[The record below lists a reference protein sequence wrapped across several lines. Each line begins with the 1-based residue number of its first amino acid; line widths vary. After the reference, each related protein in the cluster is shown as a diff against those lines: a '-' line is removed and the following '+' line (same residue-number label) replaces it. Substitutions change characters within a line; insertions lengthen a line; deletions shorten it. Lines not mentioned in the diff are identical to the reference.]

1 MSDFGCIYG
10 SLFRLYTIFARL
22 LKLQINILKNKHMND
37 QIKQKLELLSQIY
50 TPSYPIEIKALFSG
64 RTKQMSDVMGIIPQK
79 GKQLI
84 VYGDRGV
91 GKTSFANII
100 KAIYDSPDTQIGKV
114 SCNGNNTFES
124 LMHNA
129 LSKFSYNY
137 EEAQQRIG
145 FGGEIEKTDKSLIF
159 SNLYNQDQLSI
170 SNLLSIFSIIPNS
183 ILILDEFDR
192 LDRAKFDHKI
202 FTDFL
207 KVISDTL
214 PYFTIIIVGVSEDV
228 ASLIE
233 GHESIERNLSQIHL
247 QAMSPEEVKQ
257 IIVKGEEPLKIKFDE
272 DVIDKIIELSS
283 GYPHF
288 THSLCYYSCFSAIIA
303 ESNVINIEYLKIGID
318 QTINQVHE
326 SLRNSYRLAT
336 LANKKNIFQDVLY
349 ATSIVETDEYG
360 YFQALDLEP
369 VLSKILGQDVKVN
382 SFVFHLG
389 KFCSPERGDIIKMAG
404 TSHRHRYKFKNPL
417 MRAFVKLKIEA
428 NT

>member
-1 MSDFGCIYG
+1 
-10 SLFRLYTIFARL
+10 
-22 LKLQINILKNKHMND
+22 MND
-37 QIKQKLELLSQIY
+37 EIKAKLALLGQIF

-64 RTKQMSDVMGIIPQK
+64 RNNQLNDVMGIIPQK

-84 VYGDRGV
+84 IYGDRGV

-100 KAIYDSPDTQIGKV
+100 KAIYESHDKQVGKI

-124 LMHNA
+124 LLHNA

-137 EEAQQRIG
+137 EEAQEKIG
-145 FGGEIEKTDKSLIF
+145 FGSSIEKTDKSLIF
-159 SNLYNQDQLSI
+159 SNLYDKDQLSI
-170 SNLLSIFSIIPNS
+170 ANLLEVFAIIPNS
-183 ILILDEFDR
+183 ILIIDEFDR
-192 LDRAKFDHKI
+192 LDSAKFDQRI

-214 PYFTIIIVGVSEDV
+214 PDISIIIVGVSEDV

-233 GHESIERNLSQIHL
+233 GHESIERNLAQIHL
-247 QAMSPEEVKQ
+247 QAMSPDEVKL
-257 IIVKGEEPLKIKFDE
+257 IIEKGEEPLDIKFDE
-272 DVIDKIIELSS
+272 EVISKIIELSS

-288 THSLCYYSCFSAIIA
+288 THSLCYYSCLAAIIS
-303 ESNVINIEYLKIGID
+303 ESKIINMEYLKIGIL
-318 QTINQVHE
+318 QTIDQVHE

-349 ATSIVETDEYG
+349 AASIVETDEYG

-369 VLSKILGQDVKVN
+369 ILTVLLSKEVKVN
-382 SFVFHLG
+382 AFVFHLG
-389 KFCSPERGDIIKMAG
+389 KFCSEERGDILKMAG
-404 TSHRHRYKFKNPL
+404 SSHRHRYKFNNPL

-428 NT
+428 DS